1 MAMDEHFKTA
11 TELMAEAGSDGE
23 AFEEALSQPDA
34 PGKVVQIT
42 EDGGVTKEIV
52 KPGTGWEEPET
63 GDKVR
68 VHYVGTLT
76 DGTKFDSSRDRNEP
90 FEFALGQGQ
99 VIKGWDLGVAQMK
112 KGEVSK
118 LTIAADYGYGES
130 GSPPKIPSGATLVF
144 EVELIDWKSVKDIAG
159 DGGVIKTVVKE
170 GSGWAKP
177 QSQDEVCVRF
187 SARVQGAAEPFYT
200 SPEQGEEFSL
210 AGPTHFCRA
219 IATAAG
225 TMKKEE
231 EAKLVVKPEYGF
243 GAAGRG
249 SEVPPNATLEID
261 LALLG
266 WNKVEKV
273 TMDGGV
279 MKKTLADTDD
289 WKKPNAGAQA
299 TVTYTA
305 RVLPDG
311 PVFDEKRDDAP
322 LQFTTDEGQVIEGLD
337 LAVMKMKEGE
347 RALVTIA
354 PHYAWGE
361 QESQQALATVPAGA
375 SVEYDITL
383 KSFVK
388 AKDSWEMDTA
398 EKLAAATTQKDK
410 GNTAFKAGQYARAV
424 QRYDKAMQAIEY
436 DDQFSADEKKA
447 ARDIKKSCNL
457 NLAAAHLK
465 LGNAAEAR
473 KAADKVLEHDGG
485 NLKALYRRAQAFMA
499 TADYVEAEQD
509 IRKGLIEDSNS
520 ADFKLLLRKLK
531 AAEAAAVKKERGL
544 WAGMMKGL
552 SSGGG
557 KAARAEAA
565 PAEAQNGQAEAE
577 ENAAANGDAA
587 SVPMEQA

>member
-1 MAMDEHFKTA
+1 MDEHFKTA

-23 AFEEALSQPDA
+23 EFEEAMSEPDA
-34 PGKVVQIT
+34 PGKVVKIT

-52 KPGTGWEEPET
+52 KPGSGWEEPEK

-76 DGTKFDSSRDRNEP
+76 DGTKFDSSRDRDEP
-90 FEFALGQGQ
+90 FEFTLGQGQ
-99 VIKGWDLGVAQMK
+99 VIKGWDLGVAKMK

-118 LTIAADYGYGES
+118 LTIIADYGYGES
-130 GSPPKIPSGATLVF
+130 GSPPKIPGGATLVF

-159 DGGVIKTVVKE
+159 DGGVIKTIVKE

-187 SARVQGAAEPFYT
+187 SARVQGTAEPFYT
-200 SPEQGEEFSL
+200 TAEQGEEFTL
-210 AGPTHFCRA
+210 AGPAHFCRA
-219 IATAAG
+219 ISTAAA

-231 EAKLVVKPEYGF
+231 EVKLVVKPEYGF
-243 GAAGRG
+243 GAEGRG

-261 LALLG
+261 MALLG
-266 WNKVEKV
+266 WKKVEKV
-273 TMDGGV
+273 TMDGAV
-279 MKKTLADTDD
+279 MKKTLVDTEE
-289 WKKPNAGAQA
+289 WKKPNEGSQV

-311 PVFDEKRDDAP
+311 PVFDQKSEEEP

-354 PHYAWGE
+354 PQYAWGE
-361 QESQQALATVPAGA
+361 QGSQQPLASVPAGA
-375 SVEYDITL
+375 TVVYDITL

-398 EKLAAATTQKDK
+398 EKLAAAATQKDK
-410 GNTAFKAGQYARAV
+410 GNAAFKAGQYAKAV

-436 DDQFSADEKKA
+436 DEQFSADEKKA

-465 LGNAAEAR
+465 LGNPAEAR
-473 KAADKVLEHDGG
+473 KAADKVLERDGG
-485 NLKALYRRAQAFMA
+485 NLKALYRRAQAYLA
-499 TADYVEAEQD
+499 TADYLEAEQD
-509 IRKGLIEDSNS
+509 IRKGLFEDPNS
-520 ADFKLLLRKLK
+520 TDFKLLLKKLK

-544 WAGMMKGL
+544 FAGMMKGL
-552 SSGGG
+552 SGGG
-557 KAARAEAA
+557 SKAAKAAADEAA
-565 PAEAQNGQAEAE
+565 PAAGAE

-587 SVPMEQA
+587 PAPMEQA

>member
-11 TELMAEAGSDGE
+11 TELMAEANSDGE
-23 AFEEALSQPDA
+23 DFEEGLSEPDA
-34 PGKVVQIT
+34 PGKVVKIT

-52 KPGTGWEEPET
+52 KPGSGWEEPEK

-76 DGTKFDSSRDRNEP
+76 DGTKFDSSRDRDEP
-90 FEFALGQGQ
+90 FEFTLGQGQ
-99 VIKGWDLGVAQMK
+99 VIKGWDLGVAKMK

-118 LTIAADYGYGES
+118 LTITAEYGYGES
-130 GSPPKIPSGATLVF
+130 GSPPKIPGGATLVF

-200 SPEQGEEFSL
+200 TPEGGEEFTL

-219 IATAAG
+219 IGTAAA

-231 EAKLVVKPEYGF
+231 EVKLVVKPEYGF
-243 GAAGRG
+243 GAEGRG

-261 LALLG
+261 MALLS
-266 WNKVEKV
+266 WKKVEKV

-279 MKKTLADTDD
+279 MKKTLVDTEE
-289 WKKPNAGAQA
+289 WKKPNEGSQV

-311 PVFDEKRDDAP
+311 PVFDQRGEQEP

-337 LAVMKMKEGE
+337 QAIMKMKEGE

-354 PHYAWGE
+354 PQYAWGD
-361 QESQQALATVPAGA
+361 QESQQPLATVPAGA

-383 KSFVK
+383 QSFIK

-398 EKLAAATTQKDK
+398 EKLAAAATQKDK
-410 GNTAFKAGQYARAV
+410 GNVAFKAGQYGKAV

-436 DDQFSADEKKA
+436 DEQFSTDEKKA

-465 LGNAAEAR
+465 LGNPVEAR
-473 KAADKVLEHDGG
+473 KAADKVLERDGG
-485 NLKALYRRAQAFMA
+485 NLKALYRRAQAYLA
-499 TADYVEAEQD
+499 TGDFLEAEQD
-509 IRKGLIEDSNS
+509 IRKALIEDSDS
-520 ADFKLLLRKLK
+520 SDFKLLLKKLK

-544 WAGMMKGL
+544 FAGMMKGL
-552 SSGGG
+552 SVGGG
-557 KAARAEAA
+557 KGTKAAAEEAA
-565 PAEAQNGQAEAE
+565 PAPAPGAE

-587 SVPMEQA
+587 PAPMEQA